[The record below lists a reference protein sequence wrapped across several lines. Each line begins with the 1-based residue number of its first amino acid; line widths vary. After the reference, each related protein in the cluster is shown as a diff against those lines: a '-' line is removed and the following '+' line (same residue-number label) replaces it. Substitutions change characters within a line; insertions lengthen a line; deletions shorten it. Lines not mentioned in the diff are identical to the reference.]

1 LYLVSQET
9 FRPVQ
14 VEPLQEQQ
22 NGSLVVSPIRAEAV
36 SVAQLAYQALRDA
49 ILARDVYRP
58 DADLRLDEQRLAT
71 ALGVSRTPVREALA
85 RLEHEG
91 LVQIVPRRGVW
102 IVRKSKAEITEMI
115 RAWAALESMA
125 ARLLCERASDE
136 EIGSLRALFSTFED
150 DQLRLRLNEYSEAN
164 LRFHQSI
171 IELARSPVISA
182 LVAGLLVHVR
192 AIRGHMIGEDDRAE
206 RSIVDHMHIIEALE
220 SRDAELAERLVRKHA
235 LDLAD
240 DVDRTA
246 APWTE
251 TPSPGH
257 TTQAQGTGGRGDRRD
272 RHEHSGTSRGPRR
285 ARG

>member
-1 LYLVSQET
+1 VTE
-9 FRPVQ
+9 R
-14 VEPLQEQQ
+14 Q
-22 NGSLVVSPIRAEAV
+22 NGSLVVSPVRAEAT
-36 SVAQLAYQALRDA
+36 SVAQLAYQALRDG
-49 ILARDVYRP
+49 ILAMDVYRP

-91 LVQIVPRRGVW
+91 LVRIMPRRGVS
-102 IVRKSKAEITEMI
+102 IVRKSKDEITEMI

-125 ARLLCERASDE
+125 ARLLCERATDE
-136 EIGSLRALFSTFED
+136 EIASLRALFSSFQD

-164 LRFHQSI
+164 LRFHQRI
-171 IELARSPVISA
+171 IELGRSPVIDS

-220 SRDAELAERLVRKHA
+220 ARDAELAERLVRQHA

-240 DVDRTA
+240 HVDRTA
-246 APWTE
+246 ARLEEGAWT
-251 TPSPGH
+251 
-257 TTQAQGTGGRGDRRD
+257 
-272 RHEHSGTSRGPRR
+272 
-285 ARG
+285 

>member
-1 LYLVSQET
+1 VD
-9 FRPVQ
+9 
-14 VEPLQEQQ
+14 VEPLQERQ

-36 SVAQLAYQALRDA
+36 SIAQLAYQALREA
-49 ILARDVYRP
+49 ILAMDVYRP
-58 DADLRLDEQRLAT
+58 DADLRLDEHRLAT

-91 LVQIVPRRGVW
+91 LVQIMPRRGVW

-125 ARLLCERASDE
+125 ARLLCERASDQ

-150 DQLRLRLNEYSEAN
+150 DQVRLRLNEYSEAN

-182 LVAGLLVHVR
+182 LVEGLLVHVR

-220 SRDAELAERLVRKHA
+220 ARDAELAERLVRNHA

-240 DVDRTA
+240 DVDRTPA
-246 APWTE
+246 RWTE
-251 TPSPGH
+251 TPDPGH
-257 TTQAQGTGGRGDRRD
+257 KDPGAGAWKERSAT
-272 RHEHSGTSRGPRR
+272 
-285 ARG
+285 